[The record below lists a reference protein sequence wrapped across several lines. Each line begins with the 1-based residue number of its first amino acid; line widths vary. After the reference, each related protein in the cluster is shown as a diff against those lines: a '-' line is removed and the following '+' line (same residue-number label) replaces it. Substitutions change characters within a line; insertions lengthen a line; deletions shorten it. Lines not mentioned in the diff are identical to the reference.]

1 MLDELNQSFFLYLNA
16 DEGASWA
23 YVQTASF
30 LAEAPQFI
38 LAMILATAWI
48 RNPTRTWT
56 VMVAIASSIALAMAA
71 SKMIGIVY
79 PVDRPFVVGLGN
91 QWLAHDSDPSFPSDH
106 AALLFAVWGACV
118 GRHGWRAIG
127 WCALI
132 FGIVNGWA
140 RVVVGLHYPLDIAA
154 SLVLGLSCGL
164 TQRWIAGFFW
174 RDNAPLLFRDA
185 WTARLQASKSFWARF

>member
-1 MLDELNQSFFLYLNA
+1 MIDELNQSLFLFLNA
-16 DEGASWA
+16 DRDSAWA
-23 YVQTASF
+23 YVQAASI

-38 LAMILATAWI
+38 LALILATAWI

-56 VMVAIASSIALAMAA
+56 VMVAIASSIALAMVM
-71 SKMIGIVY
+71 SKIIGIIY

-118 GRHGWRAIG
+118 GRSGWRAIA

-140 RVVVGLHYPLDIAA
+140 RVTVGLHYPLDITA
-154 SLVLGLSCGL
+154 SLALGLACGL
-164 TQRWIAGFFW
+164 TQRWIAGLFW
-174 RDNAPLLFRDA
+174 RDDAPFLFKDLWRAKLL
-185 WTARLQASKSFWARF
+185 ASKSFWARF